1 MFTGLPSRQA
11 FLNGLQNISI
21 ADLPDST
28 TSDPACGICLSDLAD
43 NANQGD
49 AGEGERAVRLH
60 GAHFNGE
67 QCIRRWLEE
76 NDSCPHCRERVHRG
90 DDYDLEQL
98 ASLSREE
105 QRRYVSELEA
115 AAIHMIDRTRSIE
128 SPVVDMEL
136 LHLFIRLTEAMLVVD
151 SPDDRVC
158 MTKASISLMAWRT
171 IWWTINPAYVTVPE
185 YAPHERAVVLR
196 SENLDL
202 HFMNR
207 VDQMLH
213 TVTIALKK
221 GAKLGRYV
229 YMAHAGFDVPSGRPW
244 FVDMY
249 DTTVVPLRS
258 DDEYIMTGW
267 AMVVKLREATTLY
280 GHLSVYEHRQSLLLG
295 FQKFCEDVLVY
306 VAQGLIEQRSSRF
319 FAADNDQ

>member
-49 AGEGERAVRLH
+49 VSAGERAVRLH
-60 GAHFNGE
+60 GTHFYGE
-67 QCIRRWLEE
+67 QCIQRWLEE

-90 DDYDLEQL
+90 DDYNLDQL
-98 ASLSREE
+98 ASLSSER
-105 QRRYVSELEA
+105 QHRYVPELESA
-115 AAIHMIDRTRSIE
+115 TRRMVERVPSID
-128 SPVVDMEL
+128 SPVVNVEVLYLFARL
-136 LHLFIRLTEAMLVVD
+136 LEATLVVD
-151 SPDDRVC
+151 LREDRLRMV
-158 MTKASISLMAWRT
+158 MASQDLMGWRT
-171 IWWTINPAYVTVPE
+171 MWWTINTAYFTMPE
-185 YAPHERAVVLR
+185 YAPHERAAALR
-196 SENLDL
+196 PQNLDPR
-202 HFMNR
+202 FMVR
-207 VDQMLH
+207 VDRMLQVVAAVLNMGFEQGLEVFTRRGVEQTILRPYFADLYDA
-213 TVTIALKK
+213 TVLQ
-221 GAKLGRYV
+221 
-229 YMAHAGFDVPSGRPW
+229 
-244 FVDMY
+244 
-249 DTTVVPLRS
+249 LRS
-258 DDEYIMTGW
+258 DDGKTIVGW
-267 AMVVKLREATTLY
+267 EMVVKLREATTLY